1 MNKLISKRTMAAAPF
16 FLSLLFLCFSTLE
29 ARAQDGNSSSSREV
43 QQNAGNQA
51 ADLIGILGLTLDQRA
66 KIRAIREQNRAE
78 RQQATERLRQAQQA
92 LDAAIYSDDTSEAT
106 VEARARE
113 LAAAQAVTTRLRA
126 LTELS
131 IRRVLTPEQLGT
143 LRDLRLRQAE
153 RRRLEREMGMPR
165 RLRNRQQGNVEGQ
178 APLLRE
184 RLRQRQSAPAQQNDL
199 NRPAAGT
206 RERRGEALRRARP

>member
-1 MNKLISKRTMAAAPF
+1 MNRLISKRTITVAPF
-16 FLSLLFLCFSTLE
+16 FLSLLFLCFSTLH
-29 ARAQDGNSSSSREV
+29 ASAQDSNSPASGEV

-51 ADLIGILGLTLDQRA
+51 DDLIGILGLTLDQRA
-66 KIRAIREQNRAE
+66 KIRAIREQNREE
-78 RQQATERLRQAQQA
+78 RKLATERLRQAQQA

-113 LAAAQAVTTRLRA
+113 LAAAQAATTRLRA
-126 LTELS
+126 LTELG
-131 IRRVLTPEQLGT
+131 IRRVLTPEQLNT
-143 LRDLRLRQAE
+143 LRDLRQRQAQ
-153 RRRLEREMGMPR
+153 RRRLEREMGIPR
-165 RLRNRQQGNVEGQ
+165 RLRNRQAGNVEGQ

-184 RLRQRQSAPAQQNDL
+184 RLRQRQNAPAQQNDL